1 MYKTV
6 HFTRTSKATL
16 FFFSFYLLNYSS
28 GSRRCNL
35 IGKTSLDSRN
45 EITPTTIQNLTRSTR
60 QSSGSEGESLT
71 RTANTG
77 KTLRHYANLASI
89 LILNTKT
96 SSSSFSRKFYV
107 WITKTCVQVQ
117 PAEASLWKQIF
128 LAFEY
133 EAMEIHLY
141 CDLRQFPLYSTCVRI
156 MPRFVNDVVTKKSV
170 HKSK

>member
-1 MYKTV
+1 MILRSLSHSCTNQYISQEHLKQ
-6 HFTRTSKATL
+6 L
-16 FFFSFYLLNYSS
+16 FFFFHLLNYSS

-128 LAFEY
+128 LAFEWLWKFIFTVIWDNFLCTALVS
-133 EAMEIHLY
+133 E
-141 CDLRQFPLYSTCVRI
+141 
-156 MPRFVNDVVTKKSV
+156 
-170 HKSK
+170 